1 MTMNPLE
8 TKEIRGLSI
17 KALGW
22 LLGSTIMIVSSVMT
36 SYFLIK
42 NDIVKVDN
50 KVETVR
56 NEKVSDDKYNDLRL
70 KVIEAQVNTLG
81 GQVDVLRTQV
91 GSNSQRLNQTK

>member
-1 MTMNPLE
+1 MDALE

-17 KALGW
+17 KALSW
-22 LLGSTIMIVSSVMT
+22 LLGSTIMIVSSVMA

-42 NDIVKVDN
+42 NDIVKVDT
-50 KVETVR
+50 KVETLR
-56 NEKVSDDKYNDLRL
+56 NEKNSDDRYNDLRM

-91 GSNSQRLNQTK
+91 SRNTQNINGNGK

>member
-1 MTMNPLE
+1 MDALE

-42 NDIVKVDN
+42 GDINRVDT

-56 NEKVSDDKYNDLRL
+56 SEKVSDDKYNDLRM
-70 KVIEAQVNTLG
+70 KVIEAQVNTLS

-91 GSNSQRLNQTK
+91 GSNTQKINK

>member
-1 MTMNPLE
+1 MDALE

-22 LLGSTIMIVSSVMT
+22 LLSSTILIVGSVMS

-56 NEKVSDDKYNDLRL
+56 SEKVSDDKYNDLRL
-70 KVIEAQVNTLG
+70 KVIEAQVNTLS
-81 GQVDVLRTQV
+81 GQVDVLRNQV
-91 GSNSQRLNQTK
+91 GSNTQRINTSGK

>member
-1 MTMNPLE
+1 MSMNPLE

-56 NEKVSDDKYNDLRL
+56 TEKVSDDKYNDLRL
-70 KVIEAQVNTLG
+70 KVIEAQVNTLS

-91 GSNSQRLNQTK
+91 GSNTQKLNK

>member
-1 MTMNPLE
+1 MDALE

-50 KVETVR
+50 KVETMR
-56 NEKVSDDKYNDLRL
+56 TEKISDDKYNDLRM
-70 KVIEAQVNTLG
+70 KVLEASVNTLS
-81 GQVDVLRTQV
+81 GQVDVLRNQV
-91 GSNSQRLNQTK
+91 GSNSQKLNNQSR